1 MDANLAGNATA
12 NSGVGFIVTLG
23 MDQNVKLYDIASNRA
38 EHLITLYHD
47 NHVSR
52 LSLSPDNS
60 LLAVGGQNS
69 EIYVWS
75 LKDQKLLRCFYNPN
89 LANPSGQE
97 TQAQD
102 ENGAQQNAAGED
114 EQMLMAGGQALQGLE
129 EDPNCNAVQDVN
141 WSHDGTVIGA
151 AIEKN
156 VVMLDMRSIIATPIE
171 VLTVR
176 ANQIIGSNKWITS
189 SGEPQR
195 LQQE

>member
-1 MDANLAGNATA
+1 VICINDSGDAAIRDFKWSNVDPNQAGNATA

-69 EIYVWS
+69 EIYIWS

-89 LANPSGQE
+89 LAATNPSGQE
-97 TQAQD
+97 TQALD
-102 ENGAQQNAAGED
+102 ENGAQQNAAGGD
-114 EQMLMAGGQALQGLE
+114 NEQM
-129 EDPNCNAVQDVN
+129 N
-141 WSHDGTVIGA
+141 DGH
-151 AIEKN
+151 N
-156 VVMLDMRSIIATPIE
+156 L
-171 VLTVR
+171 
-176 ANQIIGSNKWITS
+176 
-189 SGEPQR
+189 
-195 LQQE
+195 

>member
-1 MDANLAGNATA
+1 
-12 NSGVGFIVTLG
+12 

-89 LANPSGQE
+89 LTNPSPSGQE
-97 TQAQD
+97 TQALD
-102 ENGAQQNAAGED
+102 ENGAQQNTAGDD
-114 EQMLMAGGQALQGLE
+114 E
-129 EDPNCNAVQDVN
+129 
-141 WSHDGTVIGA
+141 
-151 AIEKN
+151 
-156 VVMLDMRSIIATPIE
+156 
-171 VLTVR
+171 
-176 ANQIIGSNKWITS
+176 
-189 SGEPQR
+189 
-195 LQQE
+195 

>member
-1 MDANLAGNATA
+1 
-12 NSGVGFIVTLG
+12 

-89 LANPSGQE
+89 LTNPSPSGQE
-97 TQAQD
+97 TQALD
-102 ENGAQQNAAGED
+102 ENGAQQNAPGDD
-114 EQMLMAGGQALQGLE
+114 EQMLLDHSQALQGLK

-151 AIEKN
+151 AVEKN
-156 VVMLDMRSIIATPIE
+156 VVMLDMRAVIATPIE
-171 VLTVR
+171 VLSVR
-176 ANQIIGSNKWITS
+176 ANQIKGSNQWMA
-189 SGEPQR
+189 G
-195 LQQE
+195 

>member
-1 MDANLAGNATA
+1 
-12 NSGVGFIVTLG
+12 
-23 MDQNVKLYDIASNRA
+23 
-38 EHLITLYHD
+38 
-47 NHVSR
+47 
-52 LSLSPDNS
+52 
-60 LLAVGGQNS
+60 
-69 EIYVWS
+69 
-75 LKDQKLLRCFYNPN
+75 
-89 LANPSGQE
+89 
-97 TQAQD
+97 
-102 ENGAQQNAAGED
+102 
-114 EQMLMAGGQALQGLE
+114 MLMAGGQALQGLE

-156 VVMLDMRSIIATPIE
+156 VVMLDMRSVIATPIE